1 MKNKLKNSKNR
12 IYRTS
17 YRISKN
23 LRRVGVMTCRGA
35 KRFILKRANE
45 FSPND
50 IENEDLARQRRVL
63 ILSFRRSAPRRNAGF
78 MGCFSTVSMELGAK
92 GTRKEE
98 DKGFALELE

>member
-1 MKNKLKNSKNR
+1 MKMVPNNILEIWKLIIYNKDERSR
-12 IYRTS
+12 I
-17 YRISKN
+17 
-23 LRRVGVMTCRGA
+23 LCRGA
-35 KRFILKRANE
+35 KIFLLKRANE

>member
-1 MKNKLKNSKNR
+1 MVPNNILEIWKLIIYNKDERSR
-12 IYRTS
+12 I
-17 YRISKN
+17 
-23 LRRVGVMTCRGA
+23 LCRGA